1 MLLVGKKN
9 HKKARLGK
17 IFAWAF
23 FKPFHTP
30 HDEAPRLRNPQKPPK
45 TPIFGCFWATAWL
58 RLTNLP
64 IIYQQPIG
72 KVRGRSQRKMGKY
85 PGLSAASEKN
95 QGLFQG
101 EMERP
106 CGGDGSDFGRPWPDV
121 CCRRPIP
128 EQHRSA
134 RRRHSRIHLRSHW
147 APLAYINSSRRL
159 SLSAAAFSSSK

>member
-1 MLLVGKKN
+1 
-9 HKKARLGK
+9 
-17 IFAWAF
+17 
-23 FKPFHTP
+23 
-30 HDEAPRLRNPQKPPK
+30 
-45 TPIFGCFWATAWL
+45 
-58 RLTNLP
+58 
-64 IIYQQPIG
+64 
-72 KVRGRSQRKMGKY
+72 MGKY

-147 APLAYINSSRRL
+147 MPLAYINSSRRL
-159 SLSAAAFSSSK
+159 VCRRLHFLHQSSCCWLMTSLNCRPSFSAALRHNSIRCIKISKYSITEPNWVSTDNSSFTRVLSSLICKVDLVTE

>member
-1 MLLVGKKN
+1 MNVLNNNQLEKY
-9 HKKARLGK
+9 
-17 IFAWAF
+17 
-23 FKPFHTP
+23 
-30 HDEAPRLRNPQKPPK
+30 EAEAKEKWGNTQ
-45 TPIFGCFWATAWL
+45 A
-58 RLTNLP
+58 
-64 IIYQQPIG
+64 YQQHQ
-72 KVRGRSQRKMGKY
+72 K
-85 PGLSAASEKN
+85 KN

-147 APLAYINSSRRL
+147 VPPAYINSSRRL